1 MVIFNIGNKQIKYNY
16 PETASDITLEQ
27 YIYFA
32 KFLLPEHPKVELEAI
47 QYLNERDAVYQK
59 ILPYAKKLKVITKD
73 TLQFTV
79 IIEIEDIL
87 KNQEVKDN
95 VRRFLPPLMTQWR
108 TNDEQLNQRLEIMDE
123 VWEAKERY
131 PYMAKVVNY
140 FTGIPLDAC
149 FGKVADSLELKY
161 LVFIYSKIMSAINTP
176 TETKYKQLYDF
187 NGKVYTL
194 PERLME
200 KSTLLEFTMAA
211 QYDKA
216 MNQVKNGEPEGL
228 LNIMAVL
235 LKPLGEDYSDEL
247 FEQNKV
253 DFLQMSLQTSYEVA
267 FFLTKLSERYML
279 DLQTSML
286 ERAMVNLN

>member
-47 QYLNERDAVYQK
+47 QYMNDRDAVYQK

-73 TLQFTV
+73 ALQFTV
-79 IIEIEDIL
+79 IIELEDIL
-87 KNQEVKDN
+87 KNKEVKDN

-286 ERAMVNLN
+286 EKAMVNLN

>member
-16 PETASDITLEQ
+16 PETAADITLEQ

-32 KFLLPEHPKVELEAI
+32 KFLLPQHPKVELEAI
-47 QYLNERDAVYQK
+47 QYMNERDAVYQK

-79 IIEIEDIL
+79 IIELEDIL
-87 KNQEVKDN
+87 KNKEVKDN
-95 VRRFLPPLMTQWR
+95 VRRFLPPLMFQWR
-108 TNDEQLNQRLEIMDE
+108 TNDEQLNQRLEFMDE
-123 VWEAKERY
+123 VWEANVRY

-161 LVFIYSKIMSAINTP
+161 LVYIYTKIMNAINTP

-286 ERAMVNLN
+286 EKAMVNLN

>member
-47 QYLNERDAVYQK
+47 QYLNERDAVYVK
-59 ILPYAKKLKVITKD
+59 ILPYAKKLKVNLKNAM
-73 TLQFTV
+73 QTV
-79 IIEIEDIL
+79 IIEVEDIL
-87 KNQEVKDN
+87 KNKEVKDN
-95 VRRFLPPLMTQWR
+95 VRRFLPPLMVQWR

-123 VWEAKERY
+123 VWEANVRY

-161 LVFIYSKIMSAINTP
+161 LVYIYGKIMNAINTP

-216 MNQVKNGEPEGL
+216 MNQVKNGDPQGL

-267 FFLTKLSERYML
+267 FFLTKLSEKYTIG
-279 DLQTSML
+279 LQTSML
-286 ERAMVNLN
+286 QKAMANLN

>member
-32 KFLLPEHPKVELEAI
+32 KFLLPQHPKVELEAI

-73 TLQFTV
+73 ALQFTV
-79 IIEIEDIL
+79 IIELEDIL
-87 KNQEVKDN
+87 KNKEVKDN
-95 VRRFLPPLMTQWR
+95 VRRFLPPLMVQWR
-108 TNDEQLNQRLEIMDE
+108 KNDEQLNQRLEIMDE

-235 LKPLGEDYSDEL
+235 LKPLGEDYSDQL

-267 FFLTKLSERYML
+267 FFLTKLSEKYML

-286 ERAMVNLN
+286 ERAMANLN

>member
-16 PETASDITLEQ
+16 PETAADITLEQ

-47 QYLNERDAVYQK
+47 QYLNDRDAVYQK
-59 ILPYAKKLKVITKD
+59 ILPYAKKLKVGTKD
-73 TLQFTV
+73 VNQSIV
-79 IIEIEDIL
+79 IIELENIL
-87 KNQEVKDN
+87 NTQEVKDN
-95 VRRFLPPLMTQWR
+95 VRRFLPSLISTWSAFDKGLAQ
-108 TNDEQLNQRLEIMDE
+108 NLEIMDE

-161 LVFIYSKIMSAINTP
+161 LVYIYGKIMNAINTP

-216 MNQVKNGEPEGL
+216 MNQVKNGDPEGL

-286 ERAMVNLN
+286 EKAMVNLN

>member
-16 PETASDITLEQ
+16 PETAADITLEQ

-32 KFLLPEHPKVELEAI
+32 KFLLPEHPKTELEAI
-47 QYLNERDAVYQK
+47 QYMNDRDALYKK
-59 ILPYAKKLKVITKD
+59 ILPYAKKLKVKVTGFE
-73 TLQFTV
+73 QMYV
-79 IIEIEDIL
+79 IL
-87 KNQEVKDN
+87 KLEYTLEQEEVKDN
-95 VRRFLPPLMTQWR
+95 VRRFLPPLISQWR
-108 TNDEQLNQRLEIMDE
+108 TNEEQLTQRLEIMDD

-161 LVFIYSKIMSAINTP
+161 LVYIYGKIMNAINTP
-176 TETKYKQLYDF
+176 AETKYKQLYDF

-216 MNQVKNGEPEGL
+216 MNQVRNGDPEGL

-267 FFLTKLSERYML
+267 FFLTKLSEKYTL

-286 ERAMVNLN
+286 QKAMANLN

>member
-1 MVIFNIGNKQIKYNY
+1 MVQFHLSHSDKKYFY
-16 PETASDITLEQ
+16 PETAADITLEQ
-27 YIYFA
+27 YVYFH
-32 KFLLPEHPKVELEAI
+32 KFILPQYPEVEL
-47 QYLNERDAVYQK
+47 DALVAQK
-59 ILPYAKKLKVITKD
+59 QMKAAYDKIKPYAKKLGIDLLKLWADVVKECE
-73 TLQFTV
+73 
-79 IIEIEDIL
+79 IILLTD
-87 KNQEVKDN
+87 NVKDN
-95 VRRFLPPLMTQWR
+95 VRRFLPALI
-108 TNDEQLNQRLEIMDE
+108 EQFNANEKALYKCLGIMDE
-123 VWEAKERY
+123 VWEAQVKY

-161 LVFIYSKIMSAINTP
+161 LVYIYGKIVNAINTP
-176 TETKYKQLYDF
+176 AETKYKQLYDF

-216 MNQVKNGEPEGL
+216 MNQVKNGDPQGL

-247 FEQNKV
+247 FEKNKV

-267 FFLTKLSERYML
+267 FFLTKLSEKYTL

-286 ERAMVNLN
+286 QRAMENLN

>member
-32 KFLLPEHPKVELEAI
+32 KFLLPQHPKVELEAI

-59 ILPYAKKLKVITKD
+59 ILPYAKKLKVKVTGFEQ
-73 TLQFTV
+73 LYV
-79 IIEIEDIL
+79 IL
-87 KNQEVKDN
+87 KLEYTLEQEEVKDN
-95 VRRFLPPLMTQWR
+95 VRRFLPPLMVQWR
-108 TNDEQLNQRLEIMDE
+108 TNDYELGIRLKIMDE
-123 VWEAKERY
+123 VWEANVRY

-161 LVFIYSKIMSAINTP
+161 LVYIYTKIMNAINTP

-216 MNQVKNGEPEGL
+216 MNQVRNGDPEGL
-228 LNIMAVL
+228 LNVMAVL

-267 FFLTKLSERYML
+267 FFLTKLSERFTL

-286 ERAMVNLN
+286 QKAMENLN

>member
-32 KFLLPEHPKVELEAI
+32 KFLLPQHPKVELEAI

-59 ILPYAKKLKVITKD
+59 ILPYANKLKVDSKNVQQINLVYDLGKI
-73 TLQFTV
+73 LQ
-79 IIEIEDIL
+79 E
-87 KNQEVKDN
+87 NEVKDN
-95 VRRFLPPLMTQWR
+95 VRRFLPSLISQW
-108 TNDEQLNQRLEIMDE
+108 NELDKQLTTRLEIMDE
-123 VWEAKERY
+123 VWEANVRY

-161 LVFIYSKIMSAINTP
+161 LVYIYTKIMNAINTP
-176 TETKYKQLYDF
+176 TETKYRQLYDF

-216 MNQVKNGEPEGL
+216 MNQVSNGDPEGL

-267 FFLTKLSERYML
+267 FFLTKLSEKYMV

-286 ERAMVNLN
+286 QKAMANLN

>member
-16 PETASDITLEQ
+16 PETAEDITLEQ

-47 QYLNERDAVYQK
+47 QYMNERDALYKK
-59 ILPYAKKLKVITKD
+59 ILPYAKKLKVKVTGFEQ
-73 TLQFTV
+73 LYV
-79 IIEIEDIL
+79 IL
-87 KNQEVKDN
+87 KLEYTLEREEVKDN
-95 VRRFLPPLMTQWR
+95 VRRFLPPLISQWR
-108 TNDEQLNQRLEIMDE
+108 SNDEQLTQRLEIMDE

-161 LVFIYSKIMSAINTP
+161 LVYIYGKIMNAINTP
-176 TETKYKQLYDF
+176 AETKYKQLYDF

-216 MNQVKNGEPEGL
+216 MNQVKNGDPEGL

-267 FFLTKLSERYML
+267 FFLTKLSEKYTL

-286 ERAMVNLN
+286 ERAMENLN

>member
-1 MVIFNIGNKQIKYNY
+1 MVVFNIGNKQIKYNY
-16 PETASDITLEQ
+16 PETAADITLEQ

-47 QYLNERDAVYQK
+47 QYMNERDAVYQK

-73 TLQFTV
+73 ALPFTV
-79 IIEIEDIL
+79 IIELEDIL
-87 KNQEVKDN
+87 KKQEVKDN
-95 VRRFLPPLMTQWR
+95 VRRFLPPLTVQWR
-108 TNDEQLNQRLEIMDE
+108 ANNEQLNQRLEIMDE

-161 LVFIYSKIMSAINTP
+161 LVFIYSKIMNAINTP
-176 TETKYKQLYDF
+176 AETKYKQLYDF

-216 MNQVKNGEPEGL
+216 MNQVKNGDPQGL

-267 FFLTKLSERYML
+267 FFLTKLSEKFTL

-286 ERAMVNLN
+286 QRAMENLN

>member
-16 PETASDITLEQ
+16 PETAEDITLEQ

-32 KFLLPEHPKVELEAI
+32 KFLLPQHPKVEIEAI
-47 QYLNERDAVYQK
+47 QYLNDRDAVYQK
-59 ILPYAKKLKVITKD
+59 ILPYAKKLKVITKHAM
-73 TLQFTV
+73 QFTV

-95 VRRFLPPLMTQWR
+95 VRRFLPTLMTQWR

-140 FTGIPLDAC
+140 FTGIPIDAC

-161 LVFIYSKIMSAINTP
+161 LVYIYTKIMNAINTP

-194 PERLME
+194 PKRLME

-216 MNQVKNGEPEGL
+216 LNQVKNGQPEGM
-228 LNIMAVL
+228 LNVMAVL

-253 DFLQMSLQTSYEVA
+253 DFLKMSLQTSYEVA
-267 FFLTKLSERYML
+267 FFLTKLSEKYTIG
-279 DLQTSML
+279 LQTSML
-286 ERAMVNLN
+286 QKAMDNLN

>member
-16 PETASDITLEQ
+16 PETAEDITLEQ

-32 KFLLPEHPKVELEAI
+32 KFLLPEHPKTELEAI
-47 QYLNERDAVYQK
+47 QYMNERDAVYQK
-59 ILPYAKKLKVITKD
+59 ILPYAKKLKVKVTGFEQ
-73 TLQFTV
+73 LYV
-79 IIEIEDIL
+79 IL
-87 KNQEVKDN
+87 KLEYTLEQEEVKDN
-95 VRRFLPPLMTQWR
+95 VRRFLPPLISQWR
-108 TNDEQLNQRLEIMDE
+108 SNDEQLTQRLEIMDE
-123 VWEAKERY
+123 VWEARERY

-161 LVFIYSKIMSAINTP
+161 LVYIYGKIMNAINTP
-176 TETKYKQLYDF
+176 AETKYKQLYDF

-216 MNQVKNGEPEGL
+216 MNQVKNGDPQGL

-267 FFLTKLSERYML
+267 FFLTKLNEKYTL

-286 ERAMVNLN
+286 ERAMENLN

>member
-32 KFLLPEHPKVELEAI
+32 KFLLPQHPKVELEAI

-73 TLQFTV
+73 ALQINVVF
-79 IIEIEDIL
+79 DLGKIL
-87 KNQEVKDN
+87 QEQEVKDN
-95 VRRFLPPLMTQWR
+95 VRRFLPPLMVQWR

-123 VWEAKERY
+123 VWEANVRY

-235 LKPLGEDYSDEL
+235 LKPLGEDYSDEI

-267 FFLTKLSERYML
+267 FFLTKLSEKYML
-279 DLQTSML
+279 GLQTSML
-286 ERAMVNLN
+286 ERAMANLN

>member
-1 MVIFNIGNKQIKYNY
+1 MVVFNIGNKQIKYNY

-32 KFLLPEHPKVELEAI
+32 KFLLPQHPKVELEAI
-47 QYLNERDAVYQK
+47 QYLNDRDSVYKK

-73 TLQFTV
+73 ALQFTV

-87 KNQEVKDN
+87 KNKEVKDN

-108 TNDEQLNQRLEIMDE
+108 TNDEQLNQRLEIMDQ
-123 VWEAKERY
+123 VWEANVRY

-161 LVFIYSKIMSAINTP
+161 LVYIYTKIMNAINTP

-286 ERAMVNLN
+286 EKAMVNLN

>member
-32 KFLLPEHPKVELEAI
+32 KFLLPQHPKVELEAI
-47 QYLNERDAVYQK
+47 QYLNDRDAVYQK
-59 ILPYAKKLKVITKD
+59 ILPYAKKLKVDSKNVQQINLVYDLGKI
-73 TLQFTV
+73 LQ
-79 IIEIEDIL
+79 E
-87 KNQEVKDN
+87 NEVKDN
-95 VRRFLPPLMTQWR
+95 VRRFLPPLISQWNELDKEL
-108 TNDEQLNQRLEIMDE
+108 TKRLEIMDE
-123 VWEAKERY
+123 VWEANIRY

-161 LVFIYSKIMSAINTP
+161 LVYIYTKIMNAINTP

-194 PERLME
+194 PDRLME

-216 MNQVKNGEPEGL
+216 MNQVRNGEPEGL

-247 FEQNKV
+247 FEKNKV
-253 DFLQMSLQTSYEVA
+253 EFLQMSLQTSYEVA
-267 FFLTKLSERYML
+267 FFLTKLSEKYMVG
-279 DLQTSML
+279 LQTSML
-286 ERAMVNLN
+286 EKAMANLN

>member
-16 PETASDITLEQ
+16 PETAEDITLEQ

-32 KFLLPEHPKVELEAI
+32 KFLLPEHPKTELEAI
-47 QYLNERDAVYQK
+47 QYMNDRDALYKK
-59 ILPYAKKLKVITKD
+59 ILPYAKKLKVKETGFEQ
-73 TLQFTV
+73 LYV
-79 IIEIEDIL
+79 IL
-87 KNQEVKDN
+87 KLEYTLEREEVKDN
-95 VRRFLPPLMTQWR
+95 VRRFLPPLISQWR
-108 TNDEQLNQRLEIMDE
+108 SNDEQLTQRLEIMDE

-161 LVFIYSKIMSAINTP
+161 LVYIYGKIMNAINTP
-176 TETKYKQLYDF
+176 AETKYKQLYDF

-216 MNQVKNGEPEGL
+216 MNQVKNGDPQGL

-235 LKPLGEDYSDEL
+235 LKPLGEDYSDKL

-267 FFLTKLSERYML
+267 FFLTKLSEKYTL

-286 ERAMVNLN
+286 QRAMENLN

>member
-32 KFLLPEHPKVELEAI
+32 KFLLPQHPKVEIEAI

-73 TLQFTV
+73 ALQFTV
-79 IIEIEDIL
+79 IIELEDIL
-87 KNQEVKDN
+87 KNKEVKDN
-95 VRRFLPPLMTQWR
+95 VRRFLPPLMVQWR

-286 ERAMVNLN
+286 EKAMVNLN

>member
-16 PETASDITLEQ
+16 PETAADITLEQ

-32 KFLLPEHPKVELEAI
+32 KFLLPEHPKVEIEAM
-47 QYLNERDAVYQK
+47 QYLNDRDAVYQK
-59 ILPYAKKLKVITKD
+59 ILPYAKKLKVDVKKIE
-73 TLQFTV
+73 QIFV
-79 IIEIEDIL
+79 IGEIGDIL
-87 KNQEVKDN
+87 ENKEVKDN
-95 VRRFLPPLMTQWR
+95 VRRFLPPLISQWV
-108 TNDEQLNQRLEIMDE
+108 TNDEQLNQRLEIMDT
-123 VWEAKERY
+123 VWEANVRY

-161 LVFIYSKIMSAINTP
+161 LVYIYGKIMNAINTP
-176 TETKYKQLYDF
+176 AETKYKQLYDF

-216 MNQVKNGEPEGL
+216 MNQVKNGDPEGL

-247 FEQNKV
+247 FEKNKV

-267 FFLTKLSERYML
+267 FFLTKLSEKYML

-286 ERAMVNLN
+286 ERAMENLN

>member
-32 KFLLPEHPKVELEAI
+32 KFLLPQHPKVELEAI
-47 QYLNERDAVYQK
+47 QYMNDRDAVYEK
-59 ILPYAKKLKVITKD
+59 ILPYAKKLKVNLKNAM
-73 TLQFTV
+73 QTV
-79 IIEIEDIL
+79 IIEVEDIL
-87 KNQEVKDN
+87 KNKEVKDN
-95 VRRFLPPLMTQWR
+95 IRRFLPPLMVQWR
-108 TNDEQLNQRLEIMDE
+108 TNDEQLTQRLEIMDK

-149 FGKVADSLELKY
+149 FGKVADSIELKY
-161 LVFIYSKIMSAINTP
+161 LVYIYGKIMNAINTP
-176 TETKYKQLYDF
+176 AETKYKQLYDF

-216 MNQVKNGEPEGL
+216 MNQVKNGDPQGL

-267 FFLTKLSERYML
+267 FFLTKLSERYTL

-286 ERAMVNLN
+286 QRAMENLN

>member
-32 KFLLPEHPKVELEAI
+32 KFLLPQHPKVELEAI
-47 QYLNERDAVYQK
+47 QYLNDRDAVYQK
-59 ILPYAKKLKVITKD
+59 ILPYAKKLKIEVKKIEQIFVIGE
-73 TLQFTV
+73 L
-79 IIEIEDIL
+79 EDIL
-87 KNQEVKDN
+87 KNKEVKDN
-95 VRRFLPPLMTQWR
+95 VRRFLPALLIQWT
-108 TNDEQLNQRLEIMDE
+108 TNDFELNQRLEIMDE
-123 VWEAKERY
+123 VWEANVRY

-161 LVFIYSKIMSAINTP
+161 LVYIYTKIMNAINTP

-216 MNQVKNGEPEGL
+216 MNQVRNGDPEGL

-286 ERAMVNLN
+286 QKAMANLN

>member
-1 MVIFNIGNKQIKYNY
+1 MVIFNIGNKQVKYNY

-47 QYLNERDAVYQK
+47 QYMNERDAVYKK

-79 IIEIEDIL
+79 IIELEDIL
-87 KNQEVKDN
+87 KNKEVKDN

-140 FTGIPLDAC
+140 FTGIPIDAC

-216 MNQVKNGEPEGL
+216 MNQVKNGDPEGL

-235 LKPLGEDYSDEL
+235 LKPLGEDYNDEL
-247 FEQNKV
+247 FEKNKV

-286 ERAMVNLN
+286 EKAMANLN

>member
-1 MVIFNIGNKQIKYNY
+1 MVIFNIGNKQNKYNY
-16 PETASDITLEQ
+16 PETAADITLEQ

-32 KFLLPEHPKVELEAI
+32 KFLLPEHPKTELEAI
-47 QYLNERDAVYQK
+47 QYMNDRDALYKK
-59 ILPYAKKLKVITKD
+59 ILPYAKKLKVKVTGFEQ
-73 TLQFTV
+73 LYV
-79 IIEIEDIL
+79 IL
-87 KNQEVKDN
+87 KLEYTLEREEVKDN
-95 VRRFLPPLMTQWR
+95 VRRFLPPLISQWR
-108 TNDEQLNQRLEIMDE
+108 SNDEQLTQRLEIMDE

-140 FTGIPLDAC
+140 FTGIPLEAC

-161 LVFIYSKIMSAINTP
+161 LVYIYGKIMNAINTP
-176 TETKYKQLYDF
+176 AETKYKQLYDF

-216 MNQVKNGEPEGL
+216 MNQVKNGDPEGL

-267 FFLTKLSERYML
+267 FFLTKLSEKYTL

-286 ERAMVNLN
+286 QRAMENLN

>member
-16 PETASDITLEQ
+16 PETAEDITLEQ

-32 KFLLPEHPKVELEAI
+32 KFLLPEHPKTELEAI
-47 QYLNERDAVYQK
+47 QYMNDRDSLYKK
-59 ILPYAKKLKVITKD
+59 ILPYAKKLKIKVTGFEQ
-73 TLQFTV
+73 LYV
-79 IIEIEDIL
+79 IL
-87 KNQEVKDN
+87 KLEYTLEREEVKDN
-95 VRRFLPPLMTQWR
+95 VRRFLPPLISQWR
-108 TNDEQLNQRLEIMDE
+108 SNDEQLTQRLEIMDE

-140 FTGIPLDAC
+140 FTGIPLEAC

-161 LVFIYSKIMSAINTP
+161 LVYIYGKIMNAINTP
-176 TETKYKQLYDF
+176 AETKYKQLYDF

-216 MNQVKNGEPEGL
+216 MNQVKNGDPQGL

-267 FFLTKLSERYML
+267 FFLTKLSEKYTL

-286 ERAMVNLN
+286 QRAMENLN

>member
-16 PETASDITLEQ
+16 PETAADITLEQ

-32 KFLLPEHPKVELEAI
+32 KFLLPQHPKVELEAI
-47 QYLNERDAVYQK
+47 QYMNERDALYKK
-59 ILPYAKKLKVITKD
+59 ILPYAKKLKVKVTGFEQ
-73 TLQFTV
+73 LYV
-79 IIEIEDIL
+79 IL
-87 KNQEVKDN
+87 KLEYTLEQEEVKDN
-95 VRRFLPPLMTQWR
+95 VRRFLPPLISQWR
-108 TNDEQLNQRLEIMDE
+108 SNDEQLTQRLEIMDE

-161 LVFIYSKIMSAINTP
+161 LVYIYGKIMNAINTP
-176 TETKYKQLYDF
+176 AETKYKQLYDF

-194 PERLME
+194 PERLMG

-216 MNQVKNGEPEGL
+216 MNQVRNGEPEGL

-235 LKPLGEDYSDEL
+235 LKPLGQDYSDEL

-267 FFLTKLSERYML
+267 FFLTKLSEKYTL

-286 ERAMVNLN
+286 QKAMANLN

>member
-1 MVIFNIGNKQIKYNY
+1 MVIFNIGNKQVKYNY

-32 KFLLPEHPKVELEAI
+32 KFLLPQHPKVELEAI

-59 ILPYAKKLKVITKD
+59 ILPYAKKLKIEVKKIEQIFVIGE
-73 TLQFTV
+73 L
-79 IIEIEDIL
+79 EDIL
-87 KNQEVKDN
+87 KNKEVKDN
-95 VRRFLPPLMTQWR
+95 VRRFLPALLSQWT
-108 TNDEQLNQRLEIMDE
+108 TNDFELNTRLEIMDE
-123 VWEAKERY
+123 VWEANVRY

-286 ERAMVNLN
+286 EKAMVNLN

>member
-16 PETASDITLEQ
+16 PETAEDITLEQ

-32 KFLLPEHPKVELEAI
+32 KFLLPEHPKTELEAI
-47 QYLNERDAVYQK
+47 QYMNDRDALYKK
-59 ILPYAKKLKVITKD
+59 ILPYAKKLKVKETGFEQ
-73 TLQFTV
+73 LYV
-79 IIEIEDIL
+79 IL
-87 KNQEVKDN
+87 KLEYTLEREEVKDN
-95 VRRFLPPLMTQWR
+95 VRRFLPPLISQWR
-108 TNDEQLNQRLEIMDE
+108 SNDEQLTQRLEIMDE

-161 LVFIYSKIMSAINTP
+161 LVYIYGKIMNAINTP
-176 TETKYKQLYDF
+176 AETKYKQLYDF

-216 MNQVKNGEPEGL
+216 MNQVKNGDPQGL

-267 FFLTKLSERYML
+267 FFLTKLSEKYTL

-286 ERAMVNLN
+286 QRAMENLN

>member
-16 PETASDITLEQ
+16 PETAADITLEQ

-32 KFLLPEHPKVELEAI
+32 KFLLPEHPKTELEAI
-47 QYLNERDAVYQK
+47 QYMNDRDALYKK
-59 ILPYAKKLKVITKD
+59 ILPYAKKLKVKVTGFE
-73 TLQFTV
+73 QMYV
-79 IIEIEDIL
+79 IL
-87 KNQEVKDN
+87 KLEYTLEQEEVKDN
-95 VRRFLPPLMTQWR
+95 VRRFLPPLISQWR
-108 TNDEQLNQRLEIMDE
+108 TNEEQLTQRLEIMDD

-161 LVFIYSKIMSAINTP
+161 LVYIYGKIMNAINTP
-176 TETKYKQLYDF
+176 AETKYKQLYDF

-216 MNQVKNGEPEGL
+216 MNQVRNGDPEGL

-247 FEQNKV
+247 FEKNKV

-267 FFLTKLSERYML
+267 FFLTKLSEKYTL

-286 ERAMVNLN
+286 QKAMANLN

>member
-32 KFLLPEHPKVELEAI
+32 KFLLPQHPKVELEAI
-47 QYLNERDAVYQK
+47 KYLNERDAVYKK

-73 TLQFTV
+73 ALQFTV
-79 IIEIEDIL
+79 IIELEDIL
-87 KNQEVKDN
+87 KNKEVKDN
-95 VRRFLPPLMTQWR
+95 VRRFLPPLMVQWR

-267 FFLTKLSERYML
+267 FF
-279 DLQTSML
+279 
-286 ERAMVNLN
+286 

>member
-16 PETASDITLEQ
+16 PETAEDITLEQ

-32 KFLLPEHPKVELEAI
+32 KFLLPEHPKTELEAI
-47 QYLNERDAVYQK
+47 QYMNDRDTLYKK
-59 ILPYAKKLKVITKD
+59 ILPYAKKLKVKVTGFEQ
-73 TLQFTV
+73 LYV
-79 IIEIEDIL
+79 IL
-87 KNQEVKDN
+87 KLEYTLEREEVKDN
-95 VRRFLPPLMTQWR
+95 VRRFLPPLISQWR
-108 TNDEQLNQRLEIMDE
+108 TNDEQLTQRLEIMDE

-140 FTGIPLDAC
+140 FTGIPLEAC

-161 LVFIYSKIMSAINTP
+161 LVYIYGKIMNAINTP
-176 TETKYKQLYDF
+176 AETKYKQLYDF

-216 MNQVKNGEPEGL
+216 MNQVKNGDPQGL

-267 FFLTKLSERYML
+267 FFLTKLSEKYTL

-286 ERAMVNLN
+286 QRAMENLN

>member
-32 KFLLPEHPKVELEAI
+32 KFLLPQHPKVELEAI

-79 IIEIEDIL
+79 IIELEDIL
-87 KNQEVKDN
+87 KNKEVKDN
-95 VRRFLPPLMTQWR
+95 VRRFLPPLMVQWR

-123 VWEAKERY
+123 VWEANVRY

-216 MNQVKNGEPEGL
+216 MNQVKNGDPEGL

-286 ERAMVNLN
+286 EKAMANLN

>member
-47 QYLNERDAVYQK
+47 QYMNERDAVYQK

-79 IIEIEDIL
+79 IIELEDIL

-123 VWEAKERY
+123 VWEANVRY

-140 FTGIPLDAC
+140 FTGIALDAC

-216 MNQVKNGEPEGL
+216 MNQVKNGDPEGL

-286 ERAMVNLN
+286 EKAMVNLN

>member
-32 KFLLPEHPKVELEAI
+32 KNLLPEHPKTELEAI
-47 QYLNERDAVYQK
+47 QYMNDRDALYKK
-59 ILPYAKKLKVITKD
+59 ILPYAKKLKVKVTGFEQ
-73 TLQFTV
+73 LYV
-79 IIEIEDIL
+79 IL
-87 KNQEVKDN
+87 KLKYTLEREEVKDN
-95 VRRFLPPLMTQWR
+95 VRRFLPPLISQWR
-108 TNDEQLNQRLEIMDE
+108 TNEEQLTQRLEIMDE

-161 LVFIYSKIMSAINTP
+161 LVYIYGKIMNAINTP
-176 TETKYKQLYDF
+176 AETKYKQLYDF

-216 MNQVKNGEPEGL
+216 MNQVKNGDPEGL

-235 LKPLGEDYSDEL
+235 LKPLNEDYSDEL
-247 FEQNKV
+247 FEKNKV

-267 FFLTKLSERYML
+267 FFLTKLSEKYTL

-286 ERAMVNLN
+286 QRAMENLN

>member
-32 KFLLPEHPKVELEAI
+32 KFLLPEHPKIELEAI

-59 ILPYAKKLKVITKD
+59 ILPYAKKLKVTTKD

-123 VWEAKERY
+123 VWEANVRY

-161 LVFIYSKIMSAINTP
+161 LVYIYTKIMNAINTP

-194 PERLME
+194 PDRLME

-216 MNQVKNGEPEGL
+216 MNQVRNGDPEGL

-247 FEQNKV
+247 FEKNKV

-267 FFLTKLSERYML
+267 FFLTKLSEKYMVG
-279 DLQTSML
+279 LQTSML
-286 ERAMVNLN
+286 EKAMANLN

>member
-1 MVIFNIGNKQIKYNY
+1 MVVFNIGNKQIKYNY

-47 QYLNERDAVYQK
+47 QYMNERDSVYQK
-59 ILPYAKKLKVITKD
+59 ILPYAKKLKVGTKD
-73 TLQFTV
+73 VNQITMINQLNN
-79 IIEIEDIL
+79 IL
-87 KNQEVKDN
+87 NTQEVKDN
-95 VRRFLPPLMTQWR
+95 VRRFLPPLMVQWQ
-108 TNDEQLNQRLEIMDE
+108 TNDDELGTRLQIMDE

-235 LKPLGEDYSDEL
+235 LKPLGENYSDEL

>member
-16 PETASDITLEQ
+16 PETAADITLEQ
-27 YIYFA
+27 YIFFA
-32 KFLLPEHPKVELEAI
+32 KFLLPEHPKVEIEAM
-47 QYLNERDAVYQK
+47 QYLNDRDSLYKK
-59 ILPYAKKLKVITKD
+59 ILPYAKKLKVKVTGFEQ
-73 TLQFTV
+73 LYV
-79 IIEIEDIL
+79 IL
-87 KNQEVKDN
+87 KLEYTLEREEVKDN
-95 VRRFLPPLMTQWR
+95 VRRFLPPLISQWR
-108 TNDEQLNQRLEIMDE
+108 SNDEQLTQRLEIMDK
-123 VWEAKERY
+123 VWEAKKRY

-161 LVFIYSKIMSAINTP
+161 LVYIYGKIMNAINTP
-176 TETKYKQLYDF
+176 AETKYKQLYDF

-216 MNQVKNGEPEGL
+216 MNQVKNGDPQGL

-267 FFLTKLSERYML
+267 FFLTKLSEKYTL

-286 ERAMVNLN
+286 ERAMENLN